1 MPTGNTTQV
10 IAFCDSDWGACLETR
25 RLVTGY
31 FVKLGEGLTSW
42 KSKSKRQ
49 FQEAQQRQ
57 NSKAWL
63 LVQLKLLG

>member
-49 FQEAQQRQ
+49 FQEAQQR
-57 NSKAWL
+57 
-63 LVQLKLLG
+63 